1 MAEYANNHLN
11 IFMQEKDLRESIL
24 KTIPVLSKLQ
34 EVIQMDEFMAQLLK
48 EKQQKPLLHQDTVY
62 EKIQIKS
69 MDVMGPL
76 CKTHWI
82 LSMI

>member
-11 IFMQEKDLRESIL
+11 IFMQEKDLRKSIL

-34 EVIQMDEFMAQLLK
+34 EVRQMDEFMAQLLK
-48 EKQQKPLLHQDTVY
+48 EKQQKLLLHQDTVY
-62 EKIQIKS
+62 EKIQRKS

-76 CKTHWI
+76 YKTHWI